1 MPDIITHHIF
11 GNEIISKLK
20 QDIKEKIKNKFELF
34 HIGCQGPDP
43 FLYNYISSINGK
55 KIGRELGDRLHEIK
69 CGDFIINF
77 LKHLKKINRDS
88 PAFNELLSYISG
100 FVCHYS
106 LDKTTHPYIYYVT
119 GIYDKN
125 NPETFNYRG
134 NHKRLEIAMD
144 TVLLYEMYNIHS
156 RKYKITDNIL
166 KLKTIPN
173 SILSIY
179 DKLLNDMYDIKS
191 GGEIFL
197 NSYRDMRRIV
207 NISYD
212 PFGIKKFLAN
222 IIDKTINKYGSTA
235 YSTLSYYKSC
245 NKEIDYL
252 NKNKKYWY
260 HPCNDNEKY
269 NFNFYELMNNASN
282 TALIFIEIIFN
293 YLNDLVSETD
303 LYNIFKNESYN
314 TGKENVKYKDIKYFN
329 VIFK

>member
-11 GNEIISKLK
+11 GNETINKLK
-20 QDIKEKIKNKFELF
+20 QSVKDKIKSNFEIF

-55 KIGRELGDRLHEIK
+55 KIGCELGDMLHEIK

-77 LKHLKKINRDS
+77 LKRLREINKNS

-125 NPETFNYRG
+125 NPDTFNYRG

-144 TVLLYEMYNIHS
+144 TVLLYEMYNMNS
-156 RKYKITDNIL
+156 RKYKITNNIL

-173 SILSIY
+173 SINNIY
-179 DKLLNDMYDIKS
+179 DKLLDELYDIKS
-191 GGEIFL
+191 GGQIFV
-197 NSYRDMRRIV
+197 NSYKDMRRIV
-207 NISYD
+207 NYSYD

-222 IIDKTINKYGSTA
+222 IFDKTINKYGNTL
-235 YSTLSYYKSC
+235 YTTLSYYKSC
-245 NKEIDYL
+245 NKDIDYL
-252 NKNKKYWY
+252 NKNKKYWH

-269 NFNFYELMNNASN
+269 NFDFYELMNIASD
-282 TALIFIEIIFN
+282 TALMYIDIIFN
-293 YLNDLVSETD
+293 YLNDLVSDTE
-303 LYNIFKNESYN
+303 LYEVFKNESYN
-314 TGKENVKYKDIKYFN
+314 TGKENDKFEDIKHFD
-329 VIFK
+329 VIF